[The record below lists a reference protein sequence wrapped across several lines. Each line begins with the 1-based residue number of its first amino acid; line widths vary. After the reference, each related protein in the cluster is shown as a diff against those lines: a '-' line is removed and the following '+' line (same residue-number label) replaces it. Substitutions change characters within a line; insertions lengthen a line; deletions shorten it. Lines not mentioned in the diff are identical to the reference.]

1 MPSRLAVAGIVA
13 FWLATTGFVLYRDVW
28 PRVFATG
35 PPPVSIELADEARQ
49 NLPARWTLYLNGQK
63 VGGLTTQMKYLD
75 SEDAF
80 QFTYR
85 YTHLELE
92 QSGITLKVPEAV
104 SEVRM
109 TRSGDLKEQTM
120 TGK

>member
-1 MPSRLAVAGIVA
+1 MSCRPGFVGASCHRVRPSR
-13 FWLATTGFVLYRDVW
+13 GFSN
-28 PRVFATG
+28 G
-35 PPPVSIELADEARQ
+35 PPPVTIELADEARQ
-49 NLPARWTLYLNGQK
+49 NLPARWTLYRNGQK

-92 QSGITLKVPEAV
+92 QSGITMKVPEAV

-109 TRSGDLKEQTM
+109 TRS
-120 TGK
+120 